1 MPGQQ
6 NQSME
11 LRSPDFTLS
20 FAETHI
26 LQAQSYYIE
35 QRQPQSDA
43 QESSLYRVITSP
55 EKKGTSSWAA
65 KLRSGHLSKVSS
77 FSSLLQILVFLDES
91 RVKAKHKAVA
101 AHRQGSA

>member
-11 LRSPDFTLS
+11 LRSPDSTLS

-35 QRQPQSDA
+35 QRQPQSNA
-43 QESSLYRVITSP
+43 QENSFYRVITSP
-55 EKKGTSSWAA
+55 EKKGHLHGQQNSGQVRSSEQ
-65 KLRSGHLSKVSS
+65 S
-77 FSSLLQILVFLDES
+77 VFLLFFATNS
-91 RVKAKHKAVA
+91 CI
-101 AHRQGSA
+101 S